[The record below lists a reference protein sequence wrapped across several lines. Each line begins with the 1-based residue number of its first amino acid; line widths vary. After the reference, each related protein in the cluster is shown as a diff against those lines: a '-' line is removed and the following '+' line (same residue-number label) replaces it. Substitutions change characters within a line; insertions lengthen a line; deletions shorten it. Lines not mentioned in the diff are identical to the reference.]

1 MHWTIE
7 MSSDNDR
14 KPWKRALKSVKR
26 KTGHQKKKP
35 FFGGIRPH
43 ALGV

>member
-1 MHWTIE
+1 LKCPRTMIANPGNGL
-7 MSSDNDR
+7 S
-14 KPWKRALKSVKR
+14 KSVKR